1 MNNSLIFYLL
11 LLICFISCLMTNYT
25 NQIKHFI
32 INSGNPGPTL
42 LLIAGT
48 HGNEPAGSVALE
60 NFINSNSSISKGK
73 IIIIPRVN
81 KIGLAMDVRWG
92 FNGFLPIDYNR
103 QYPLTNSELAGDY
116 INRQI
121 IEYIKISDFVVD
133 FHEGWG
139 FNILEPESMGS
150 GIYPSNTELAKKI
163 GNEIL
168 INLNKNITDEN
179 KKFTINFTSPRIP
192 NTLDYY
198 CNAINK
204 NYILIETSGQN
215 NIQPLETRT
224 NQIISVINTILVEL
238 EMKSNF

>member
-11 LLICFISCLMTNYT
+11 LLICFISCLITNYT

-92 FNGFLPIDYNR
+92 
-103 QYPLTNSELAGDY
+103 
-116 INRQI
+116 
-121 IEYIKISDFVVD
+121 
-133 FHEGWG
+133 
-139 FNILEPESMGS
+139 S

-179 KKFTINFTSPRIP
+179 KKFTIKFTSPLHK
-192 NTLDYY
+192 TL
-198 CNAINK
+198 
-204 NYILIETSGQN
+204 
-215 NIQPLETRT
+215 
-224 NQIISVINTILVEL
+224 
-238 EMKSNF
+238 

>member
-1 MNNSLIFYLL
+1 MNNSLIFYLV
-11 LLICFISCLMTNYT
+11 LLICFISCLITNYT

-32 INSGNPGPTL
+32 ISSGNPGPTL
-42 LLIAGT
+42 LLIGGT
-48 HGNEPAGSVALE
+48 HGNEPAGSIALE
-60 NFINSNSSISKGK
+60 NFINNNPSISKGK

-81 KIGLAMDVRWG
+81 IIGLAMDVRWG

-139 FNILEPESMGS
+139 FNILVPESMGS

-163 GNEIL
+163 SNQIL
-168 INLNKNITDEN
+168 DNLNNTIIDEN
-179 KKFTINFTSPRIP
+179 KKFTINFTSPRIQ

-198 CNAINK
+198 CNEINK

-215 NIQPLETRT
+215 DIQPLEIRT
-224 NQIISVINTILVEL
+224 SQVLLVINTLINKLG
-238 EMKSNF
+238 MN